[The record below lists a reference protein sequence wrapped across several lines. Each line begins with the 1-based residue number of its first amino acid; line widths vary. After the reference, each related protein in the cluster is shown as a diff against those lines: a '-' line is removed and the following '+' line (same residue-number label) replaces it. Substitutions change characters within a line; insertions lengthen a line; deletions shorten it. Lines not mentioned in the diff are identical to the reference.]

1 MKRYLQLQTLHNI
14 MDIDNKILKEQIKDI
29 AQNDLKILSTSSLKL
44 YATDVQD
51 TFVQYISSQIKNTY
65 NELVDSIS
73 EEKQIDF
80 INLNTGYV
88 ASMKNW
94 IKDNPMVLPR
104 IDIEDNEPEQQD
116 GLSLREIVKK
126 KEVQIVGVGTAMS
139 FILLVSGLKVWAL
152 LAESLAIAYGIYEH
166 SNQQE
171 RKRSIN
177 LQKEKE
183 LQNKIN
189 SYIASV
195 EEVALKWV
203 ADAEIFSNSLL
214 AKYK

>member
-1 MKRYLQLQTLHNI
+1 

-104 IDIEDNEPEQQD
+104 IDIEDNEPEQQG

>member
-1 MKRYLQLQTLHNI
+1 

-51 TFVQYISSQIKNTY
+51 TFVKYISSQIKKTY

-88 ASMKNW
+88 VSMKNW
-94 IKDNPMVLPR
+94 ITNNPMVLPK
-104 IDIEDNEPEQQD
+104 IDIEDNEPEQQE
-116 GLSLREIVKK
+116 GVSLREVVKK

-183 LQNKIN
+183 LQDKIN

>member
-1 MKRYLQLQTLHNI
+1 
-14 MDIDNKILKEQIKDI
+14 MDIDNKILKEQIKEI
-29 AQNDLKILSTSSLKL
+29 AQNDLKILSASSLKL

-51 TFVQYISSQIKNTY
+51 AFVKYISSQIKKTY
-65 NELVDSIS
+65 NDLVDSIS
-73 EEKQIDF
+73 ENKQIDF

-88 ASMKNW
+88 VSMKNW
-94 IKDNPMVLPR
+94 ITNNPMVLPK
-104 IDIEDNEPEQQD
+104 IDIDDNEPEQQE
-116 GLSLREIVKK
+116 GVSLREIVKK

-166 SNQQE
+166 NNQQE

-195 EEVALKWV
+195 EEIALKWA
-203 ADAEIFSNSLL
+203 ADAENFSNSILE
-214 AKYK
+214 KYK

>member
-1 MKRYLQLQTLHNI
+1 

-116 GLSLREIVKK
+116 GLPLREIVKK

>member
-1 MKRYLQLQTLHNI
+1 

-51 TFVQYISSQIKNTY
+51 TFVQYISSQIKKTY
-65 NELVDSIS
+65 NELVNSIS

-88 ASMKNW
+88 VSMKNW
-94 IKDNPMVLPR
+94 ITNNPMVLPK
-104 IDIEDNEPEQQD
+104 IDIEDNEPEQQK
-116 GLSLREIVKK
+116 GISLREVVKK

>member
-1 MKRYLQLQTLHNI
+1 
-14 MDIDNKILKEQIKDI
+14 MDIDNKILEEQIKDI

>member
-1 MKRYLQLQTLHNI
+1 MN
-14 MDIDNKILKEQIKDI
+14 IDNNILKGKIKEI
-29 AQNDLKILSTSSLKL
+29 VQNDLKVISASSLKL
-44 YATDVQD
+44 YATDVRD
-51 TFVQYISSQIKNTY
+51 TFVKYISSEIKTTY

-88 ASMKNW
+88 VSMKNW
-94 IKDNPMVLPR
+94 IKNNPMVLPKV
-104 IDIEDNEPEQQD
+104 DIEDNEPEQQD

-166 SNQQE
+166 NNQQE

-195 EEVALKWV
+195 EEIALKWA
-203 ADAEIFSNSLL
+203 ADAENFSNSMLE
-214 AKYK
+214 KYK

>member
-1 MKRYLQLQTLHNI
+1 

-65 NELVDSIS
+65 NELADSIS

>member
-1 MKRYLQLQTLHNI
+1 

-104 IDIEDNEPEQQD
+104 IDIVDNEPEQQD

-166 SNQQE
+166 NNQQE

-195 EEVALKWV
+195 EEIALKWA
-203 ADAEIFSNSLL
+203 ADAEIFSNSILE
-214 AKYK
+214 KYK

>member
-1 MKRYLQLQTLHNI
+1 

-139 FILLVSGLKVWAL
+139 FILLVAGLKVWAL

>member
-1 MKRYLQLQTLHNI
+1 
-14 MDIDNKILKEQIKDI
+14 MDIDNKILKEQIKEI
-29 AQNDLKILSTSSLKL
+29 AQNDLKILSASSLKL

-195 EEVALKWV
+195 EEIALKWA

>member
-1 MKRYLQLQTLHNI
+1 
-14 MDIDNKILKEQIKDI
+14 MDIDNKILKEQIKEI
-29 AQNDLKILSTSSLKL
+29 AQNDLKILSASSLKL

-51 TFVQYISSQIKNTY
+51 AFVKYISSQIKKTY
-65 NELVDSIS
+65 NDLVDSIS
-73 EEKQIDF
+73 ENKQIDF

-88 ASMKNW
+88 VSMKNW
-94 IKDNPMVLPR
+94 ITNNPMVLPK
-104 IDIEDNEPEQQD
+104 IDIDDNEPEQQE
-116 GLSLREIVKK
+116 GVSLREIVKK

-166 SNQQE
+166 NNQQE

-195 EEVALKWV
+195 EEIALKWV
-203 ADAEIFSNSLL
+203 ADAENFSNSILE
-214 AKYK
+214 KYK

>member
-1 MKRYLQLQTLHNI
+1 

-44 YATDVQD
+44 YATDVRD
-51 TFVQYISSQIKNTY
+51 TFVKYISSEIKTTY

>member
-1 MKRYLQLQTLHNI
+1 

-51 TFVQYISSQIKNTY
+51 TFVQYISSHIKNTY

-116 GLSLREIVKK
+116 GLPLREIVKK

>member
-1 MKRYLQLQTLHNI
+1 MN
-14 MDIDNKILKEQIKDI
+14 IDNNILKGKIKEI
-29 AQNDLKILSTSSLKL
+29 AQNDLKIISASSLKL

-51 TFVQYISSQIKNTY
+51 TFVKYISSQIKNTY

-88 ASMKNW
+88 VSMKNW
-94 IKDNPMVLPR
+94 IKNNPMVLPK
-104 IDIEDNEPEQQD
+104 IDIEDNESEQQE

-166 SNQQE
+166 NNQQE

-183 LQNKIN
+183 LQHKIN
-189 SYIASV
+189 TYIASV
-195 EEVALKWV
+195 EEFALKWA

-214 AKYK
+214 VKYK

>member
-1 MKRYLQLQTLHNI
+1 
-14 MDIDNKILKEQIKDI
+14 MDIDNKILKEQIKEI
-29 AQNDLKILSTSSLKL
+29 AQNDLKILSASSLKL

-51 TFVQYISSQIKNTY
+51 TFVKYISSQIKKTY

-88 ASMKNW
+88 VSMKNW
-94 IKDNPMVLPR
+94 ITNNPMVLPK
-104 IDIEDNEPEQQD
+104 IDIDDNEPEQQE
-116 GLSLREIVKK
+116 GVSLREIVKK

-166 SNQQE
+166 NNQQE

-195 EEVALKWV
+195 EEIALKWA
-203 ADAEIFSNSLL
+203 ADAEIFSNSILE
-214 AKYK
+214 KYK

>member
-1 MKRYLQLQTLHNI
+1 

-51 TFVQYISSQIKNTY
+51 TFIQYISSQIKNTY

>member
-1 MKRYLQLQTLHNI
+1 

-51 TFVQYISSQIKNTY
+51 TFVQYIISQIKKTY

>member
-1 MKRYLQLQTLHNI
+1 
-14 MDIDNKILKEQIKDI
+14 
-29 AQNDLKILSTSSLKL
+29 
-44 YATDVQD
+44 
-51 TFVQYISSQIKNTY
+51 
-65 NELVDSIS
+65 
-73 EEKQIDF
+73 
-80 INLNTGYV
+80 
-88 ASMKNW
+88 
-94 IKDNPMVLPR
+94 MVLPK
-104 IDIEDNEPEQQD
+104 IDIEDNELEQQE

-166 SNQQE
+166 NNQQE

-183 LQNKIN
+183 LQHKIN
-189 SYIASV
+189 TYIASV
-195 EEVALKWV
+195 EEIALKWA

-214 AKYK
+214 VKYK

>member
-1 MKRYLQLQTLHNI
+1 

-195 EEVALKWV
+195 EEIALKWA
-203 ADAEIFSNSLL
+203 ADAEFFSNSLL

>member
-1 MKRYLQLQTLHNI
+1 MN
-14 MDIDNKILKEQIKDI
+14 IDNKILKEQIKEI
-29 AQNDLKILSTSSLKL
+29 AQNDLKILSASSLKL

-51 TFVQYISSQIKNTY
+51 TFVKYISSQIKKTY
-65 NELVDSIS
+65 NDIVDSIS

-88 ASMKNW
+88 VSMKNW
-94 IKDNPMVLPR
+94 ITNNPMVLPK
-104 IDIEDNEPEQQD
+104 IDIDDNEPEQQE
-116 GLSLREIVKK
+116 GVSLREIVKK

-166 SNQQE
+166 NNQQE

-195 EEVALKWV
+195 EEIALKWA
-203 ADAEIFSNSLL
+203 ADAEIFSNSILE
-214 AKYK
+214 KYK

>member
-1 MKRYLQLQTLHNI
+1 MN
-14 MDIDNKILKEQIKDI
+14 IDNNILKEKIKGI
-29 AQNDLKILSTSSLKL
+29 AQNDLKIISASSLRL

-166 SNQQE
+166 NNQQE
-171 RKRSIN
+171 KKRSIN

-195 EEVALKWV
+195 EENALKWA

-214 AKYK
+214 AKYN

>member
-1 MKRYLQLQTLHNI
+1 
-14 MDIDNKILKEQIKDI
+14 MDIDNKILKEQIKEI
-29 AQNDLKILSTSSLKL
+29 AQNDLKILSASSLKL

-51 TFVQYISSQIKNTY
+51 TFVKYISSQIKKTY
-65 NELVDSIS
+65 NDIVDSIS

-88 ASMKNW
+88 VSMKNW
-94 IKDNPMVLPR
+94 ITNNPMVLPK
-104 IDIEDNEPEQQD
+104 IDIDDNEPEQQE
-116 GLSLREIVKK
+116 GVSLREIVKK

-166 SNQQE
+166 NNQQE

-195 EEVALKWV
+195 EEIALKWA
-203 ADAEIFSNSLL
+203 ADAEIFSNSIIE
-214 AKYK
+214 KYK

>member
-1 MKRYLQLQTLHNI
+1 

-88 ASMKNW
+88 AT
-94 IKDNPMVLPR
+94 DDVFP
-104 IDIEDNEPEQQD
+104 
-116 GLSLREIVKK
+116 
-126 KEVQIVGVGTAMS
+126 
-139 FILLVSGLKVWAL
+139 
-152 LAESLAIAYGIYEH
+152 LA
-166 SNQQE
+166 Q
-171 RKRSIN
+171 
-177 LQKEKE
+177 
-183 LQNKIN
+183 
-189 SYIASV
+189 
-195 EEVALKWV
+195 
-203 ADAEIFSNSLL
+203 
-214 AKYK
+214 

>member
-1 MKRYLQLQTLHNI
+1 
-14 MDIDNKILKEQIKDI
+14 MDIDNKILKEQIKEI
-29 AQNDLKILSTSSLKL
+29 AQNDLKILSASSLKL
-44 YATDVQD
+44 YAIDVQD
-51 TFVQYISSQIKNTY
+51 TFVKYINLQIKKTY

-88 ASMKNW
+88 VSMKNW
-94 IKDNPMVLPR
+94 ITNNPMVLPK
-104 IDIEDNEPEQQD
+104 IDIEDYEPEQQE
-116 GLSLREIVKK
+116 GVSLREVVKN

-152 LAESLAIAYGIYEH
+152 VAESLAIAYGIYEH
-166 SNQQE
+166 NNQQE
-171 RKRSIN
+171 RKRNIN
-177 LQKEKE
+177 LQKEEE

-195 EEVALKWV
+195 EENALKWAV
-203 ADAEIFSNSLL
+203 DAEIFSNSLL

>member
-1 MKRYLQLQTLHNI
+1 

-94 IKDNPMVLPR
+94 IKNNPMVLPR

>member
-1 MKRYLQLQTLHNI
+1 

-126 KEVQIVGVGTAMS
+126 KEVQTVGVGTAMS

>member
-1 MKRYLQLQTLHNI
+1 
-14 MDIDNKILKEQIKDI
+14 MDIDNKILKEQIKEI
-29 AQNDLKILSTSSLKL
+29 ALNDLKILSASSLKL

-51 TFVQYISSQIKNTY
+51 TFVKYISSQIKKTY
-65 NELVDSIS
+65 NDIVDSIS

-88 ASMKNW
+88 VSMKNW
-94 IKDNPMVLPR
+94 ITNNPMVLPK
-104 IDIEDNEPEQQD
+104 IDIDDNEPEQQE
-116 GLSLREIVKK
+116 GVSLREIVKK

-166 SNQQE
+166 NNQQE

-195 EEVALKWV
+195 EEIALKWA
-203 ADAEIFSNSLL
+203 ADAEIFSNSILE
-214 AKYK
+214 KYK

>member
-1 MKRYLQLQTLHNI
+1 

-29 AQNDLKILSTSSLKL
+29 AQSDLKILSTSSLKL

-51 TFVQYISSQIKNTY
+51 TFVQYISSQIKKTY

-104 IDIEDNEPEQQD
+104 IDIDDNEPEQQD

>member
-1 MKRYLQLQTLHNI
+1 

-29 AQNDLKILSTSSLKL
+29 AQSDLKILSTSSLKL

-51 TFVQYISSQIKNTY
+51 TFVQYISSQIKKTY

-88 ASMKNW
+88 AIMKNW

-126 KEVQIVGVGTAMS
+126 KEVQIVGLGTAMS

>member
-1 MKRYLQLQTLHNI
+1 

-88 ASMKNW
+88 VSMKNW
-94 IKDNPMVLPR
+94 IKNNPMVLPK
-104 IDIEDNEPEQQD
+104 IDIEDNEPEQQE

>member
-1 MKRYLQLQTLHNI
+1 

-65 NELVDSIS
+65 TELVDSIS

>member
-1 MKRYLQLQTLHNI
+1 MN
-14 MDIDNKILKEQIKDI
+14 IDNNILKGKIKEI
-29 AQNDLKILSTSSLKL
+29 AQNDLKIISASSLKL

-51 TFVQYISSQIKNTY
+51 TFVKYISSQIKNTY

-88 ASMKNW
+88 VSMKNW
-94 IKDNPMVLPR
+94 IKNNPMVLPK
-104 IDIEDNEPEQQD
+104 IDIEDNESEQQE

-166 SNQQE
+166 NNQQE

-183 LQNKIN
+183 LQHKIN
-189 SYIASV
+189 TYIASV
-195 EEVALKWV
+195 EEIALKWA

-214 AKYK
+214 VKYK

>member
-1 MKRYLQLQTLHNI
+1 

-51 TFVQYISSQIKNTY
+51 TFVQYISSQIKKTY

-203 ADAEIFSNSLL
+203 TDAEIFSNSLL

>member
-1 MKRYLQLQTLHNI
+1 
-14 MDIDNKILKEQIKDI
+14 MDIDNKILKEQIKEI
-29 AQNDLKILSTSSLKL
+29 AQNDLKILSASSLKL

-51 TFVQYISSQIKNTY
+51 TFVKYISSQIKKTY
-65 NELVDSIS
+65 NDIVDSIS

-88 ASMKNW
+88 VSMKNW
-94 IKDNPMVLPR
+94 ITNNPMVLPK
-104 IDIEDNEPEQQD
+104 IDIDDNEPEQQE
-116 GLSLREIVKK
+116 GVSLREIVKK

-166 SNQQE
+166 NNQHE

-195 EEVALKWV
+195 EEIALKWA
-203 ADAEIFSNSLL
+203 ADAEIFSNSILE
-214 AKYK
+214 KYK

>member
-1 MKRYLQLQTLHNI
+1 
-14 MDIDNKILKEQIKDI
+14 MDIDNKILKEQIKKI
-29 AQNDLKILSTSSLKL
+29 AQNDLKILSASSLKL

-51 TFVQYISSQIKNTY
+51 TFVKYISSQIKKTY

-88 ASMKNW
+88 VSMKNW
-94 IKDNPMVLPR
+94 ITNNPMVLPK
-104 IDIEDNEPEQQD
+104 IDIEDYEPEQQE
-116 GLSLREIVKK
+116 GVSLREVVKN

-152 LAESLAIAYGIYEH
+152 VAESLAIAYGIYEH
-166 SNQQE
+166 NNQQE
-171 RKRSIN
+171 RKRNIN
-177 LQKEKE
+177 LQKEEE

-195 EEVALKWV
+195 EENALKWA

>member
-1 MKRYLQLQTLHNI
+1 

-51 TFVQYISSQIKNTY
+51 TFVQYISSQIKKTY

>member
-1 MKRYLQLQTLHNI
+1 MN
-14 MDIDNKILKEQIKDI
+14 IDNNILKGKIKEI
-29 AQNDLKILSTSSLKL
+29 AQNDLKIISASSLKL

-51 TFVQYISSQIKNTY
+51 TFVKYISSQIKNTY

-88 ASMKNW
+88 VSMKNW
-94 IKDNPMVLPR
+94 IKNNPMVLPK
-104 IDIEDNEPEQQD
+104 IDFEDNEPEQQE

-166 SNQQE
+166 NNQQE

-183 LQNKIN
+183 LQHKIN
-189 SYIASV
+189 TYIASV
-195 EEVALKWV
+195 EEIALKWA

-214 AKYK
+214 VKYK